1 MVMAKLILKQPK
13 PSKGS
18 WLSHYGSQLAYAG
31 FIVLLLI
38 ISLGIL
44 FAFKPNPIV
53 VQALPTLDSA
63 INPKVKS
70 QYLSYWEQ
78 LNEMQATYE
87 QLAKETSSEMQA
99 LALLNQAELAWQHL
113 LIMSESVD
121 QLGLNV
127 ADKQQLEAEQA
138 YLQDQWQA
146 RIHFSELRL
155 ERLKNAG
162 QTAALSK
169 SAKVVSLNAGTTPVQ
184 TENDLAQ
191 TQPIMAIQPSNK
203 YIAPP
208 PADLKL
214 PAGFCTL
221 DSSGVCKPEASH

>member
-1 MVMAKLILKQPK
+1 MAKLILKQPK

-18 WLSHYGSQLAYAG
+18 WFSHYGSQLAYAG

-44 FAFKPNPIV
+44 FAFKPQPKP
-53 VQALPTLDSA
+53 VQLLPTLNSA
-63 INPKVKS
+63 IKPELKS
-70 QYLSYWEQ
+70 QYLSQWEQ
-78 LNEMQATYE
+78 LNQMQATYE
-87 QLAKETSSEMQA
+87 ELAKSISSEQQA
-99 LALLNQAELAWQHL
+99 LALLNQAEMAWQHL

-121 QLGLNV
+121 DLGLNTNE
-127 ADKQQLEAEQA
+127 KKQLEAEQA

-155 ERLKNAG
+155 ERFKNQTLQQEQV
-162 QTAALSK
+162 QTAALPEK
-169 SAKVVSLNAGTTPVQ
+169 PTPVDEPTTDSTAAQPVSSVQ
-184 TENDLAQ
+184 T
-191 TQPIMAIQPSNK
+191 SNK
-203 YIAPP
+203 YIAQP

-221 DSSGVCKPEASH
+221 DSSGVCKPEASN